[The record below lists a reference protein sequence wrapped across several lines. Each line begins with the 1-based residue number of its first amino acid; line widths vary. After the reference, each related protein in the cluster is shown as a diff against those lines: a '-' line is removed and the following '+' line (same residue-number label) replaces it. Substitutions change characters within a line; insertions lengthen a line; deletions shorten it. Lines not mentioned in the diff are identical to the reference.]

1 VNARADRFPLFD
13 SFRAI
18 AALAIFAYHALGFA
32 LVPGS
37 DAALRPYIANL
48 SIGLPIFFVISGF
61 LLYRPIVKARAS
73 DTEWLPLGV
82 YAWRRFLRI
91 VPAYWVA
98 LLVIAV
104 CIDTPGI
111 LTLHGIPD
119 YWLFGQ
125 VYSADTAL
133 GGIPQAW
140 SLDVEVLFYVLLP
153 CVAFAMR
160 SLPGRDRAA
169 RLRSEWA
176 MLGVLFCAAVAF
188 NALMLNVA
196 GPDRYATVLHTL
208 PSFLDTF
215 AFGMG
220 LAVASVA
227 LEGRPEPS
235 VLRPLDRFPGIAW
248 AAGLALYVLVS
259 LALDDKGGAQPL
271 TNAEFLIRRELFALI
286 AVCLLLPGVF
296 GDQQRGLVRRFLAN
310 PVLLWI
316 GLVSYG
322 FYLYHVAVIT
332 QLQRWDFHPLGGHNQ
347 YLFAIDAL
355 LPSLALA
362 AASYYVVERP
372 ALSLKRIFK
381 PTRKV
386 EPVRA

>member
-1 VNARADRFPLFD
+1 M
-13 SFRAI
+13 
-18 AALAIFAYHALGFA
+18 
-32 LVPGS
+32 
-37 DAALRPYIANL
+37 
-48 SIGLPIFFVISGF
+48 
-61 LLYRPIVKARAS
+61 
-73 DTEWLPLGV
+73 

-111 LTLHGIPD
+111 LSLHGIPD

-125 VYSADTAL
+125 VYGADTAL

-153 CVAFAMR
+153 CIAFAMR
-160 SLPGRDRAA
+160 SLPGADRAG
-169 RLRSEWA
+169 RLRSEWV
-176 MLGVLFCAAVAF
+176 MLGLLFCSALAF
-188 NALMLNVA
+188 NVLMLNVA

-227 LEGRPEPS
+227 LEGRPEPRA
-235 VLRPLDRFPGIAW
+235 LRPLDRFPGIAW
-248 AAGLALYVLVS
+248 GVGLALYVLVC
-259 LALDDKGGAQPL
+259 LALDDRGGTQPL
-271 TNAEFLIRRELFALI
+271 TDAEFLLRRELFGAI

-296 GDQQRGLVRRFLAN
+296 GDQQRGLVRRLLGTR
-310 PVLLWI
+310 VMLWI
-316 GLVSYG
+316 GLISYG
-322 FYLYHVAVIT
+322 LYLYHVAVIT
-332 QLQRWDFHPLGGHNQ
+332 QLQRWDFHPLGAHNQ
-347 YLFAIDAL
+347 YLFALDAL

-362 AASYYVVERP
+362 AASFYVVERP
-372 ALSLKRIFK
+372 ALRLKRIFG
-381 PTRKV
+381 PRRKV